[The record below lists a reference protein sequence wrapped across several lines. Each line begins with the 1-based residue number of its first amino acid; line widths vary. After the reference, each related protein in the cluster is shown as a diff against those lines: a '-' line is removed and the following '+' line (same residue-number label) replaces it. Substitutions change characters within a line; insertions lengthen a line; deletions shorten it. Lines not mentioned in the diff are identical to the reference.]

1 MHVTSTLHEG
11 LKRQFQVVVPAVDL
25 SSRLTGE
32 LEKLRGRVNI
42 NGFRPGKVPFA
53 HLKRVYGRS
62 VMAEVIQTVVGD
74 AQKKVAEDNQL
85 RLASEP
91 KVNFPEDAA
100 VIEKVLACEADLDF
114 SLDVEVLPKVE
125 VQDHTGISL
134 TREVPVVDAAVVDES
149 IARMAQSAT
158 SFTPREAGAKAE
170 NGDKLTID
178 FAGSIDGVPFEGGTG
193 GDVDLVLGSGQ
204 FIPGFEEQ
212 LIGKKAGDETVV
224 KVSFP
229 ADYQAA
235 HLAGKAAEFA
245 VTVKVVA
252 MPGEPV
258 MDDAFAQR
266 FGIESADKIRET
278 VENSIREQLNS
289 IARQKVKR
297 QLLDA
302 LDKLYTFDIPA
313 SLLDQEF
320 NSIWA
325 QMQEDMQRSGSSFE
339 SEGKNEADVRAEY
352 LAIASRRVRLG
363 LLLSEIG
370 EKAEVNVTD
379 EEVTRALIDRAR
391 NFPGQEKQ
399 FFEFYRQNPQALA
412 EIRAPIFEEK
422 VIDHIL
428 TGVTIVD
435 KQVTREE
442 LLAEDGEEGAPEKK
456 DEAPAEKP
464 KKAKA
469 KKSTEA

>member
-1 MHVTSTLHEG
+1 MHVTSTLNDG
-11 LKRQFQVVVPAVDL
+11 LKRQFQVVVPANDL

-42 NGFRPGKVPFA
+42 NGFRPGKVPFG

-74 AQKKVAEDNQL
+74 AQKKVAEENQL

-91 KVNFPEDAA
+91 KVNFPEDEA
-100 VIEKVLACEADLDF
+100 VIEKVLAGEADLDF
-114 SLDVEVLPKVE
+114 SMDIEVLPQVDLK
-125 VQDHTGISL
+125 DHSSISL
-134 TREVPVVDAAVVDES
+134 IREVPIVDPSVVDES
-149 IARMAQSAT
+149 IARMAQSSAT
-158 SFTPREAGAKAE
+158 FEPRKAGAKAV

-212 LIGKKAGDETVV
+212 LVGKKAGDETVV

-245 VTVKVVA
+245 VTVKEVA
-252 MPGEPV
+252 APSETV
-258 MDDAFAQR
+258 MDDAFAQK

-278 VENSIREQLNS
+278 VENSIREQLNGIS
-289 IARQKVKR
+289 RQKVKR

-320 NSIWA
+320 NAIWA

-339 SEGKNEADVRAEY
+339 AEGKSEEDVRTEY

-370 EKAEVNVTD
+370 EKAAVTVTD

-412 EIRAPIFEEK
+412 EVRAPIFEEK

-428 TGVTIVD
+428 TNVMVVE
-435 KQVTREE
+435 KLVTREQ
-442 LLAEDGEEGAPEKK
+442 LLAEDGAGDAAE
-456 DEAPAEKP
+456 PAKTEEKP

-469 KKSTEA
+469 KKAKED